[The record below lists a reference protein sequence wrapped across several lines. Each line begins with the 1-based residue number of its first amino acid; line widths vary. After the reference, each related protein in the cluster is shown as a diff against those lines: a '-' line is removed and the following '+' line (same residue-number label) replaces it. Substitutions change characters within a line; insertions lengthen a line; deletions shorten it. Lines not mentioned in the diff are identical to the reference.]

1 MPRRFKRQHLPLTYL
16 LPPPVPG
23 RARAYG
29 LKPRLLRGLPWA
41 YPVRSTPTLRAKPG
55 ALALF
60 RCFHSHHQS
69 FASPTIAV
77 MKCREKGRQMTPE
90 YDPRIE
96 RVARALCQAAGK
108 DPDAEHQT
116 NEVEAKLGPVATL
129 DYKRIPNRQDY
140 MTEAKKFV
148 AAFDALQE

>member
-1 MPRRFKRQHLPLTYL
+1 
-16 LPPPVPG
+16 
-23 RARAYG
+23 
-29 LKPRLLRGLPWA
+29 
-41 YPVRSTPTLRAKPG
+41 
-55 ALALF
+55 
-60 RCFHSHHQS
+60 
-69 FASPTIAV
+69 
-77 MKCREKGRQMTPE
+77 MTPE